1 MDKTTTIAPA
11 DLLCQIAHH
20 QFKLLDLM
28 EELAAVS
35 TGLREAASDTAAGNL
50 KGALVSLGDAVES
63 LNTIE
68 TAAANAAATL
78 ALVLP

>member
-1 MDKTTTIAPA
+1 MDTTTDPA
-11 DLLCQIAHH
+11 ALLCTIGHH

-28 EELAAVS
+28 EELGAVS
-35 TGLREAASDTAAGNL
+35 TSLREAASDTSAGNL
-50 KGALVSLGDAVES
+50 KGALVCLGDAVET

-78 ALVLP
+78 ALALS